1 MILKFYKNSYDPN
14 KKYILYKKIDSANGT
29 VEYYKEIEKTKEE
42 LYVEEL
48 QDVKEQLNATQE
60 AIDFLIEMGGD
71 V

>member
-1 MILKFYKNSYDPN
+1 MILKFYKNGYDPS
-14 KKYILYKKIDSANGT
+14 KKYILYKKIDNVNGS
-29 VEYYKEIEKTKEE
+29 VEYYKEIKKAKEE